1 MLDDQLPIKI
11 VLIAAFAVF
20 AIIMLVPVKGAR
32 RLAVRRL
39 TLLLAFAAAALAIAF
54 PSLINDVARML
65 GIGRGADLLLYGLV
79 VVFIGNAITTSA
91 HHRQLQ
97 REITMLARAVAIR
110 DAVPPAE
117 RASGADAER

>member
-11 VLIAAFAVF
+11 VLIAAFAIF
-20 AIIMLVPVKGAR
+20 AIIVLIPVRDSR

-39 TLLLAFAAAALAIAF
+39 VMLLAFAAAGLAIAF
-54 PSLINDVARML
+54 PGVINDVAVFL

-79 VVFIGNAITTSA
+79 VVFVGNAITTSA

-97 REITMLARAVAIR
+97 REITQLARIVAIR
-110 DAVPPAE
+110 DSTPPNE
-117 RASGADAER
+117 HRSVNTEG